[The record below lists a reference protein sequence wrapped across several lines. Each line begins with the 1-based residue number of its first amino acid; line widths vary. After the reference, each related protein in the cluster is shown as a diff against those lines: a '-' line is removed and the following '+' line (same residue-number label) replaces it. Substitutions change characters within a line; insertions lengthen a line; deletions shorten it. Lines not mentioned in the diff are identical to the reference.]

1 MLSLQAFLLG
11 GISPRSLMDRMPPSE
26 GGDASSILAEDICC
40 HGDFLPRVGYS
51 VTNILFVVTHKIS
64 RPRLTILVCYQD
76 IVAPF
81 ESYTQCTQAHCSY
94 A

>member
-1 MLSLQAFLLG
+1 
-11 GISPRSLMDRMPPSE
+11 
-26 GGDASSILAEDICC
+26 
-40 HGDFLPRVGYS
+40 LPRVGYS